1 MRPTV
6 RHFACYILFAFAAAS
21 LHAQAPTPTAPA
33 ALANYTTKSGIP
45 YTQGAA
51 GPLKADAYIP
61 NGAGPFP
68 AILFIHG
75 GGWINGDRYQ
85 MIKLIKELAN
95 QGYLGFTIDYDVDPV
110 HYPASFHES
119 LAALR
124 YMRDHAAE
132 LHLDPARIAVAGSS
146 AGGELAALV
155 ALNPADVTVPASP
168 AITSTTSTRVRA
180 AIILNGVLDLT
191 ALGDKS
197 HMVTEYLGGP
207 CTSLPDVCKD
217 ASPLSHVHAGAPPF
231 FVGHGTADATV
242 PFPQAEAFVTALRAS
257 KVPVRFFTAKDGP
270 HTYWQKP
277 QFFADN
283 LKDILGFLSLAL
295 RPAKPA
301 PPANPAP

>member
-1 MRPTV
+1 M
-6 RHFACYILFAFAAAS
+6 
-21 LHAQAPTPTAPA
+21 
-33 ALANYTTKSGIP
+33 NYTTKSSIP

-61 NGAGPFP
+61 NGTGPFP

-95 QGYLGFTIDYDVDPV
+95 QGYLAFTIDYDVDPV
-110 HYPASFHES
+110 HYPASFNES

-132 LHLDPARIAVAGSS
+132 LRLDPTRIAVAGSS

-155 ALNPADVTVPASP
+155 ALNPDGVTIPPSPAS
-168 AITSTTSTRVRA
+168 TSTTNTRVRA

-207 CTSLPDVCKD
+207 CTSMAGTCKD
-217 ASPLSHVHAGAPPF
+217 ASPLSHVRPGAPPF
-231 FVGHGTADATV
+231 FVGHGTADETV
-242 PFPQAEAFVTALRAS
+242 PFTQAQAFVDALRAA
-257 KVPVRFFTAKDGP
+257 KVQVRFFTAQGGP
-270 HTYWQKP
+270 HTYWQKQ
-277 QFFADN
+277 QFYAQN
-283 LKDILGFLSLAL
+283 LQDIESFLALAL
-295 RPAKPA
+295 RPAKSVA
-301 PPANPAP
+301 PTSTVP